1 MILRRGFLV
10 WVAVTVVAGSA
21 PRCQASVVVPVIA
34 QAGAALVQPGGI
46 QGLANQQRPEMVQA
60 EPQADPAGEP
70 AEPAADGAAA
80 PAPTASPFE
89 IRYLIAYVLMLVFI
103 GGGAG
108 LVIRPTG
115 RIRQDPGK
123 SVKK

>member
-1 MILRRGFLV
+1 
-10 WVAVTVVAGSA
+10 
-21 PRCQASVVVPVIA
+21 VVPVIA
-34 QAGAALVQPGGI
+34 QVGPALVQPGGI
-46 QGLANQQRPEMVQA
+46 QGLANPQRPEMVQA

-89 IRYLIAYVLMLVFI
+89 IRYLIAYVLMLALI
-103 GGGAG
+103 GGGTG
-108 LVIRPTG
+108 LVVRPTG